1 MLYFTIK
8 AALSGFVCSP
18 GQTQSGLWS
27 APGVASVDLD
37 HGSHLIVAGHHG
49 SGKHCLTDGSDV
61 LVGAAVVADVSA
73 GAAAGMPAQRPFGGD
88 RLIAFL
94 QRRRASCQQRLRYF
108 FLQL

>member
-61 LVGAAVVADVSA
+61 LVGAAVVADFFCWGRGRHASGTTV
-73 GAAAGMPAQRPFGGD
+73 
-88 RLIAFL
+88 
-94 QRRRASCQQRLRYF
+94 RR
-108 FLQL
+108 